1 MSDIKLFALGG
12 DGARE
17 LMGSAAKLEKDL
29 QAQIEENMEALLGVR
44 FLKSE
49 HSTGNSHKGRI
60 DSLGLDENNCPVII
74 EYKRDQSSTVINQGL
89 FYLDWLQ
96 KNPADFKWLVMEKL
110 GRDLA
115 DEIEWNS
122 ARLLCI
128 AADFPKYDLYAV
140 EQINANIELIRY
152 RYFGS
157 ELLLLELVNAQTSSP
172 LTPVKEGKPLEA
184 SSSRLSS
191 SHLGSS
197 HINATNISSGDLRG
211 KNDLVSEVERSQIKA
226 QSQAH
231 IQSQAAKADTR
242 RDTHQ
247 DRKAQATPEHLALY
261 DTVCDFAFSQGD
273 EVQRKELKF
282 YTAFKSI
289 KSFVSVLL
297 WAPIRDPHI
306 KIFLKLQPNEI
317 ELETGFSHDVSNKGH
332 WGTGDVEVIIR
343 NQADLEKAKAL
354 IIQSYERG

>member
-172 LTPVKEGKPLEA
+172 MTPVKEGKPLEA
-184 SSSRLSS
+184 SSS
-191 SHLGSS
+191 HLGSS
-197 HINATNISSGDLRG
+197 HIVATNISSGDLRG
-211 KNDLVSEVERSQIKA
+211 KNDLVSEAERSQIKPQT
-226 QSQAH
+226 QSQE
-231 IQSQAAKADTR
+231 AKIDTR

-247 DRKAQATPEHLALY
+247 DRKAQATPEHLVLY
-261 DTVCDFAFSQGD
+261 DAVCDFAFSQGD

-297 WAPIRDPHI
+297 WSPIRDPHI

-317 ELETGFSHDVSNKGH
+317 ELEDGFSHDVSNKGH
-332 WGTGDVEVIIR
+332 WGVGDVEVIIR

-354 IIQSYERG
+354 IVKSYERG